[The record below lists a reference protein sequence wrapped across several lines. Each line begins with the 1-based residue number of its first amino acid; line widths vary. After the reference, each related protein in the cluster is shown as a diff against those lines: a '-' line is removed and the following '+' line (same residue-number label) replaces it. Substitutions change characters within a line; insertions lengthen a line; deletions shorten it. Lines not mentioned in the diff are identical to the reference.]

1 MIIPGVGQFKIANK
15 ANIWNVPYCVLF
27 EGCHWSVD
35 QINVSNDRNHVF
47 VKDVRNKINV
57 CNDPNNALLKDVL
70 D

>member
-1 MIIPGVGQFKIANK
+1 
-15 ANIWNVPYCVLF
+15 
-27 EGCHWSVD
+27 
-35 QINVSNDRNHVF
+35 